1 MLFESCPGAAVSLQA
16 ARRFSL
22 GARRDVEIPY
32 LERLVF
38 SPTQTPFSR
47 DISQSLAPL
56 GQASDW
62 GKWSDS
68 VNAAE

>member
-1 MLFESCPGAAVSLQA
+1 MLKYPIWMLLPLLVSC
-16 ARRFSL
+16 
-22 GARRDVEIPY
+22 